1 LLKRLNT
8 KLKRRDNRIVDR
20 LFVPDEFTQEV
31 FKGRSLLRFRRGHVH
46 VRRGSGGRRKKL
58 DAGVHRRVQLRD
70 LLDVVRVDELNWN
83 VFRDDVAVFVEEV
96 LLFFF
101 FFDVVVFVV
110 RVRVVVV
117 ALRNVLSLVRSD
129 GDRNVRRGCRFHFA
143 HAFRDRHLRRG
154 ESETLVVPSKVVRA
168 VDFQVTVGAQERAIF
183 VADHGDRVRL
193 ADIARHRLR
202 VLLRDFRRAFLR
214 RVAFLRLDA
223 SVARRFV
230 SAPNDVRRLLRA
242 NFTL

>member
-1 LLKRLNT
+1 LPKRFNT

-20 LFVPDEFTQEV
+20 LFVPHEFTQEV
-31 FKGRSLLRFRRGHVH
+31 FKGRSLLRFRRRHVH

-101 FFDVVVFVV
+101 FHHLLFVVVFVV
-110 RVRVVVV
+110 RVVVT
-117 ALRNVLSLVRSD
+117 LRNVLSLVRSD

>member
-1 LLKRLNT
+1 M
-8 KLKRRDNRIVDR
+8 
-20 LFVPDEFTQEV
+20 
-31 FKGRSLLRFRRGHVH
+31 
-46 VRRGSGGRRKKL
+46 
-58 DAGVHRRVQLRD
+58 
-70 LLDVVRVDELNWN
+70 
-83 VFRDDVAVFVEEV
+83 
-96 LLFFF
+96 
-101 FFDVVVFVV
+101 
-110 RVRVVVV
+110 
-117 ALRNVLSLVRSD
+117 
-129 GDRNVRRGCRFHFA
+129 RRGCRFHFA
-143 HAFRDRHLRRG
+143 HAFRNRHLRRG

-183 VADHGDRVRL
+183 MADHGDRVRL

-242 NFTL
+242 NFTLQLHCMMKMML